1 VKWESTQ
8 QAGTTKGGE
17 GDEAQQSHSDGARD
31 GSARRRGGRDRERG
45 DRLVLERHVVLEHD
59 HDDDDHAV
67 DDHNAV
73 RAVER
78 LGQLALS
85 EHVNSRPGCGPP
97 AARNPGAP
105 RFADVV

>member
-1 VKWESTQ
+1 VKWGSTQ

-17 GDEAQQSHSDGARD
+17 GDETQEGHSDGARD
-31 GSARRRGGRDRERG
+31 GSARRRRGRDRERG

-59 HDDDDHAV
+59 HDDDHAV
-67 DDHNAV
+67 DDYAV

-97 AARNPGAP
+97 AARNPWAP
-105 RFADVV
+105 RLQTVV